1 MLLSAIYKRA
11 THLSPYII
19 SPELLQNIQFM
30 QMDFESK
37 SVEEVGEWLKSEK
50 FSAKIVQDFAS
61 KYISD
66 S

>member
-1 MLLSAIYKRA
+1 
-11 THLSPYII
+11 
-19 SPELLQNIQFM
+19 M

-61 KYISD
+61 KCISNSYSTSQHAPID
-66 S
+66 AGIHSRLKLASMI